1 MTRNELRIYEMEEA
15 PTWLDRLRPLGLAV
29 GLVGAVVLV
38 AGAFLTGFDRFLQSY
53 LFAYLFWLE
62 LGLGSLAIVLLHS
75 LVGGGWGIAIRRV
88 LEAGAMTLW
97 LLALLFVPLAIGLQH
112 LYLWARPE
120 VVAADP
126 LLQHKS
132 LYLNVPFFILRAG
145 LYFAVWIFLAWRL
158 TSWSRQIEYHHE
170 VTPRRRFQRFSAFG
184 LILYWLT
191 VSFAATDWIMSLEP
205 HWYSSIYGMLIIV
218 GQVLGG
224 LAFGIALTPLLAR
237 DPPLDRFM
245 NPGLYRDLGAML
257 LAVVMIW
264 AYIAFSQLLI
274 IWSGNLPSEVTWYLH
289 RSQGGWLWV
298 GLLVF
303 AIQFVLPFLL
313 LLSLWAKRDARV
325 LASLGAAILAM
336 RLVDYFWHVMPA
348 FHPAGFTLHWLDLIA
363 PLAIGGLWV
372 AAFSW
377 RLKRTPLLLPVV
389 TEAGEGIE
397 RGGEQPAA

>member
-1 MTRNELRIYEMEEA
+1 MTRKELRSYEMEEA
-15 PTWLDRLRPLGLAV
+15 PTWLDRLRSVGLAA
-29 GLVGAVVLV
+29 GLVGTVVLV
-38 AGAFLTGFDRFLQSY
+38 VGAFLTGFDRFMQSY
-53 LFAYLFWLE
+53 LFSYLFWLE
-62 LGLGSLAIVLLHS
+62 LGLGSLAIVLLHY

-88 LEAGAMTLW
+88 LEAGAKTLW
-97 LLALLFVPLAIGLQH
+97 LLALLFVPLVIGLPY

-158 TSWSRQIEYHHE
+158 TSWSRQSEYHLE
-170 VTPRRRFQRFSAFG
+170 VAPRRRFQRLSAFG
-184 LILYWLT
+184 LILYGVT
-191 VSFAATDWIMSLEP
+191 VSFAAMDWIMSLEP

-237 DPPLDRFM
+237 YPPLADFM

-274 IWSGNLPSEVTWYLH
+274 IWSGNLPFEVTWYLH

-325 LASLGAAILAM
+325 LASLGTVILAM
-336 RLVDYFWHVMPA
+336 RLVDYFWHVMPS
-348 FHPAGFTLHWLDLIA
+348 FFPAGFTLHWMDIIA
-363 PLAIGGLWV
+363 PIAIGGLWV

-377 RLKRTPLLLPVV
+377 HLQRTPLLLPVV
-389 TEAGEGIE
+389 TEPGEGIE
-397 RGGEQPAA
+397 RRGEQPA